1 MRPRKP
7 RNRFAVA
14 SSFGAAA
21 LAAALTLGVG
31 MAGTASAAGPTI
43 PAFPTFGAYPSWL
56 PANDQISNVD
66 HAEGSDTTLYV
77 MQSISDLYALGGL
90 FPFSCQPTTNNQD
103 CLTPANNSGNNP
115 NNTQSDV
122 TDNFAATEELQGIND
137 VGSGN
142 GQGELC
148 GTIGTPVNTTVDYS
162 RSSKPFGVAGCAGQQ
177 LGYAKDSVP
186 AVDFQSIDPQEY
198 GAASGY
204 IGTSFPSYDY
214 NTGSTV
220 MTPFPSGGIGPVAA
234 GWEPGDA
241 FNCVPKTSGGSPACS
256 GTPFSDVDNTPT
268 PGSGLGGASSLAY
281 RLWCQHGS
289 SATAGE
295 SQITDW
301 GQLTNLTGIEVP
313 GQGAPIGVPIRI
325 IGVNAGSGTAA
336 TFNNFAKSGIGSGN
350 CTATS
355 NFNENA
361 ASGANPQVGQGPGP
375 GNLEIALE
383 NDANQIGDFA
393 GADWPATDAADQAVD
408 IATSLYYMGLGAY
421 DSNPNAS
428 IANLEVNA
436 GVVPAGDPSTFTES
450 LLFGNGV
457 QPTIAHER
465 NNSFPTSRTLFNIFR
480 TDKVRASVGGFLNWL
495 CDSNSGGQ
503 IAKGTNHVDGGNFDT
518 DLTNIINGQFG
529 FSRNTDATP
538 ELSAS
543 QQLTANGVTNPNGS
557 CEATQ
562 SVASGGITNGNATI
576 TVTAAVP
583 STVQVGWT
591 VTIPAG
597 FSSALPASTTV
608 ASVSGSTI
616 TLNNAPV
623 AGTGSNPP
631 STLYFPGHP
640 PVLTVTDPNS

>member
-1 MRPRKP
+1 MRPRKL

-31 MAGTASAAGPTI
+31 MAGTASAAGPTV
-43 PAFPTFGAYPSWL
+43 PAFPTLGTYPGWL
-56 PANDQISNVD
+56 PANAQISNVD
-66 HAEGSDTTLYV
+66 HSEGSDTTLFM
-77 MQSISDLYALGGL
+77 MQSVSDLYAQAGL

-103 CLTPANNSGNNP
+103 CLTPAGNGGNNP

-122 TDNFAATEELQGIND
+122 TDNFAATEQLQGIND

-148 GTIGTPVNTTVDYS
+148 GTIGTPVNTLVDYS

-186 AVDFQSIDPQEY
+186 AVDFQSIDPQQY
-198 GAASGY
+198 GTASGY
-204 IGTSFPSYDY
+204 IGTSFPSYNY
-214 NTGSTV
+214 NTGATV
-220 MTPFPSGGIGPVAA
+220 MTAFPSGGIGPVAA
-234 GWEPGDA
+234 GWQPGDA
-241 FNCVPKTSGGSPACS
+241 FNCVANTSGGSPACS
-256 GTPFSDVDNTPT
+256 GTPFSNVTNTPT
-268 PGSGLGGASSLAY
+268 AGSGLGGASSVAY

-301 GQLTNLTGIEVP
+301 GQLTNLSSGQVP
-313 GQGAPIGVPIRI
+313 GQGTPIGVPIRI
-325 IGVNAGSGTAA
+325 IGVNAASGTAS
-336 TFNNFAKSGIGSGN
+336 TFFNFAKSGIGSGN

-361 ASGANPQVGQGPGP
+361 ASGANPQVSQGPAP

-393 GADWPATDAADQAVD
+393 AADWGATDAADQAVD
-408 IATSLYYMGLGAY
+408 IATSLYFMGLGPFNT
-421 DSNPNAS
+421 NPNAGVS
-428 IANLEVNA
+428 SLEVNP
-436 GVVPAGDPSTFTES
+436 GVVTAGLPTSFTETP
-450 LLFGNGV
+450 LFGNGV

-480 TDKVRASVGGFLNWL
+480 TDKVRASTGGFLNWM
-495 CDSNSGGQ
+495 CDSNTA
-503 IAKGTNHVDGGNFDT
+503 IAKGTNHVDGGNFDG
-518 DLTNIINGQFG
+518 DLTTIINGQYG
-529 FSRNTDATP
+529 FSRNTDSTP
-538 ELSAS
+538 ELTAS
-543 QQLTANGVTNPNGS
+543 QQLTANGVTNPNGT
-557 CEATQ
+557 CAATQ
-562 SVASGGITNGNATI
+562 TIAAGGITNGNATI

-597 FSSALPASTTV
+597 FSSALPVSTTV
-608 ASVSGSTI
+608 ASISGSTI

-623 AGTGSNPP
+623 AGTGSTAP

-640 PVLTVTDPNS
+640 PVLAVTDPNS